1 MDVSDGFDLL
11 ALYGR
16 AWAERARFH
25 LSEQLYESP
34 AGGWAVLLFGV
45 GEVGMNK
52 QVGRLAL
59 LRGKEAPHLLYHSGR
74 RLFWFEGQP
83 GEPVEFSSDG
93 CRAQVW
99 EFTQSLWRP
108 RALGCQRRVLDCE
121 LGRLLEV

>member
-1 MDVSDGFDLL
+1 VDVSGWDLELL

-34 AGGWAVLLFGV
+34 AGGWAVL
-45 GEVGMNK
+45 
-52 QVGRLAL
+52 
-59 LRGKEAPHLLYHSGR
+59 RGKEAPHLLYHSGR
-74 RLFWFEGQP
+74 RLFWLEGQP